1 MPTFEDEFRRFFPIA
16 RILGRASLLGKK
28 LVVRG
33 ADNFVR
39 DGPSIIV
46 GNHCGSFKDVAVIA
60 LTAPRPFFFTANK
73 QIFSREELG
82 FLVRKHLK
90 RHLGRSGLLLNFLL
104 NPLYY
109 LFIRFVASNVAK
121 VGTIPVDLY
130 SHGKRQAVERC
141 QDYLKAG
148 RIIVALQGRG
158 RVVPEDPN
166 PYVKSFGRGMSI
178 VAYNMQEQYGL
189 SVPVTPLAIYGTQ
202 LPFLI
207 PGKVLVNVGK
217 PMFIADHLGG
227 GMEASV
233 ERFKA
238 AMESAVNQLFLE
250 LIRA

>member
-1 MPTFEDEFRRFFPIA
+1 MPTFEDEFRRYFPIA
-16 RILGRASLLGKK
+16 RIMSRFSLLGKK

-33 ADNFVR
+33 TENFVR

-46 GNHCGSFKDVAVIA
+46 GNHCGSFKDVAVIS

-73 QIFSREELG
+73 MIFNREELS

-90 RHLGRSGLLLNFLL
+90 RHLGRGGLLLNFLL
-104 NPLYY
+104 NPLYR
-109 LFIRFVASNVAK
+109 LFIRFVSSNVAK

-130 SHGKRQAVERC
+130 NHGKRQAVERC

-178 VAYNMQEQYGL
+178 VAYNVYERFGM

-207 PGKVLVNVGK
+207 PGKLLVNVGK
-217 PMFIADHLGG
+217 PMFMADHLGG
-227 GMEASV
+227 GFETSV

>member
-16 RILGRASLLGKK
+16 RSLGRISLLGKK
-28 LVVRG
+28 LIVRG
-33 ADNFVR
+33 TDNFIR
-39 DGPSIIV
+39 EGPSIIV

-73 QIFSREELG
+73 QIFDRQEFS

-90 RHLGRSGLLLNFLL
+90 RHLGRFGLLLHFLL
-104 NPLYY
+104 NPFYA
-109 LFIRFVASNVAK
+109 LFIQFISSNIAK

-130 SHGKRQAVERC
+130 NHGKRQAVERC
-141 QDYLKAG
+141 QDYLKTG
-148 RIIVALQGRG
+148 RILVALQGRG

-178 VAYNMQEQYGL
+178 VAYSMQEQFGMR
-189 SVPVTPLAIYGTQ
+189 VPVIPLAIFGTQ

-217 PMFIADHLGG
+217 PMFIADYLGG
-227 GMEASV
+227 GFEAAV

-238 AMESAVNQLFLE
+238 ATETAVNKLFLE